1 MQLICYS
8 RKAVTET
15 KMMATAVLNEIVM
28 DPAPVAPITVG
39 AVVSV
44 ASVVGAMVLVASVV
58 GVMVSV
64 PSVVRVMVS
73 VVLVVSVAWVVA
85 SVDGICVVGVTVVV

>member
-44 ASVVGAMVLVASVV
+44 ASVVG
-58 GVMVSV
+58 
-64 PSVVRVMVS
+64 VMVS

-85 SVDGICVVGVTVVV
+85 SVVGICVVGVTVVM

>member
-15 KMMATAVLNEIVM
+15 KMMATAVLNEVVM
-28 DPAPVAPITVG
+28 DPAPVALITVG
-39 AVVSV
+39 AVVSMASVVRVMVSV
-44 ASVVGAMVLVASVV
+44 ASVVGA
-58 GVMVSV
+58 
-64 PSVVRVMVS
+64 MVS

-85 SVDGICVVGVTVVV
+85 SVVGICVVGVTVVV